1 MNKKSYLI
9 ADTTKEQ
16 REKIVRDAL
25 AISTLDAG
33 KPTEDVMAMA
43 QQYIDGTMELAEIE
57 SMVLR
62 KYRK

>member
-1 MNKKSYLI
+1 MNQSCLI
-9 ADTTKEQ
+9 ANTTREQ
-16 REKIVRDAL
+16 REKIVADAL
-25 AISTLDAG
+25 AISMLDAD

-57 SMVLR
+57 SRVLQ